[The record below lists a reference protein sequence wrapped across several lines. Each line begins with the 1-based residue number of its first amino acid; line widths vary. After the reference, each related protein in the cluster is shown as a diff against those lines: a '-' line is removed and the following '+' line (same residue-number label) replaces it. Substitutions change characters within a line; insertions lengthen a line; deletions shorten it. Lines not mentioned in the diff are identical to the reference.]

1 MAPGTRSSFAVRSNS
16 ARSVAASKGCSI
28 ADVGDDRDDVVAAGD
43 DAADSVDDAVDDE
56 VGGAGGPELQ
66 ETVAAR
72 AAAVTTVN
80 AALTETC
87 MFRVMATP
95 VERY

>member
-1 MAPGTRSSFAVRSNS
+1 M
-16 ARSVAASKGCSI
+16 
-28 ADVGDDRDDVVAAGD
+28 DDGVAAGAD
-43 DAADSVDDAVDDE
+43 ADAADDDVVDDAVD
-56 VGGAGGPELQ
+56 GAGGPELQ

-87 MFRVMATP
+87 IFRVMATP

>member
-1 MAPGTRSSFAVRSNS
+1 MAARSNS
-16 ARSVAASKGCSI
+16 VRNVPASKAWSAPEPEVAADGV
-28 ADVGDDRDDVVAAGD
+28 ADGETADEACDDDD
-43 DAADSVDDAVDDE
+43 S
-56 VGGAGGPELQ
+56 GAGGPELQ

-72 AAAVTTVN
+72 ATAVTTVN
-80 AALTETC
+80 AALAETC